1 MSLHLVENTTDATRG
16 QPLATRALDRQRELV
31 LALAKLPE
39 GGRARDEIE
48 LALSSLSPLLTGDLQ
63 HLSDATASEIN
74 RWLEHTK
81 HVAEQTPVSSV
92 EKQAAEEVRSDT
104 VGEV

>member
-39 GGRARDEIE
+39 AGHARDEIE
-48 LALSSLSPLLTGDLQ
+48 LALSSLNPLLTGNLEQ
-63 HLSDATASEIN
+63 LSDATASEIN
-74 RWLEHTK
+74 RWLERTK
-81 HVAEQTPVSSV
+81 HVAEQTPASQV
-92 EKQAAEEVRSDT
+92 AD
-104 VGEV
+104 